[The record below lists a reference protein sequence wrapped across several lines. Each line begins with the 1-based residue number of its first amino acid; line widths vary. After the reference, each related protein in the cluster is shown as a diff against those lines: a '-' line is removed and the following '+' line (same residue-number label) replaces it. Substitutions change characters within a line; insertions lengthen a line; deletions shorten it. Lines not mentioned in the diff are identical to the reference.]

1 MFIAAVVS
9 YFDKTG
15 VKYVVMDFRKE
26 CRRDQEDCCCPILN
40 RTEIE
45 VCGIAMM
52 TEVFIAR
59 NIYGVKDKSFEPLP
73 GTLYS
78 TQWHPRAAIDLAT
91 EYIPQEDATLAKS
104 SQRRRCD
111 LPADYVVSTKPFL
124 EKIRLEARKAMMPT
138 LLNDFQEGIL
148 KFILEKEFTEDQHD
162 VVWQVAHKRFQQNV
176 ASWKS
181 QTLALIK
188 YKIEE
193 LELSAETR
201 NQNGD
206 VAFSIPWRTLRLSLL
221 GVITTQYTSV
231 AKSGKKPSGLGLVLA
246 RWDEIWKSK
255 KMENRGKKFQDL
267 LSSSKDQDAFTPD
280 TDILPNHGITPTT
293 LGVLP

>member
-1 MFIAAVVS
+1 
-9 YFDKTG
+9 
-15 VKYVVMDFRKE
+15 
-26 CRRDQEDCCCPILN
+26 
-40 RTEIE
+40 
-45 VCGIAMM
+45 
-52 TEVFIAR
+52 
-59 NIYGVKDKSFEPLP
+59 
-73 GTLYS
+73 
-78 TQWHPRAAIDLAT
+78 
-91 EYIPQEDATLAKS
+91 
-104 SQRRRCD
+104 
-111 LPADYVVSTKPFL
+111 
-124 EKIRLEARKAMMPT
+124 MPT

-162 VVWQVAHKRFQQNV
+162 VVWQAAHKRFQQNV

-193 LELSAETR
+193 LELLAETR

-231 AKSGKKPSGLGLVLA
+231 AKSGEKPSGLGLVLA

-255 KMENRGKKFQDL
+255 KMENVRLSQQTRPASPGQPIHSKARQEAPGSAQLVRGSRRL
-267 LSSSKDQDAFTPD
+267 YP
-280 TDILPNHGITPTT
+280 
-293 LGVLP
+293 

>member
-1 MFIAAVVS
+1 M
-9 YFDKTG
+9 
-15 VKYVVMDFRKE
+15 
-26 CRRDQEDCCCPILN
+26 RRPSG
-40 RTEIE
+40 
-45 VCGIAMM
+45 CGGGSGEKAGKQLM
-52 TEVFIAR
+52 T
-59 NIYGVKDKSFEPLP
+59 K
-73 GTLYS
+73 
-78 TQWHPRAAIDLAT
+78 
-91 EYIPQEDATLAKS
+91 DATLAKS

-162 VVWQVAHKRFQQNV
+162 VVWQVAHKRFQQDV

-193 LELSAETR
+193 LELLAETR

-206 VAFSIPWRTLRLSLL
+206 VAFSIPWRTLRFRL
-221 GVITTQYTSV
+221 GVR
-231 AKSGKKPSGLGLVLA
+231 PSGLGLVLA
-246 RWDEIWKSK
+246 RWGEIWKSK
-255 KMENRGKKFQDL
+255 KMENVRLSQQTRPASPGQPIHSKARQEVPGSAQLVRGL
-267 LSSSKDQDAFTPD
+267 RRLYP
-280 TDILPNHGITPTT
+280 
-293 LGVLP
+293 

>member
-1 MFIAAVVS
+1 MFHPSEKQGTPPAPEFNNYNSTAKETVS
-9 YFDKTG
+9 EAIKDVAEQT
-15 VKYVVMDFRKE
+15 DHAR
-26 CRRDQEDCCCPILN
+26 I
-40 RTEIE
+40 
-45 VCGIAMM
+45 CGCGGGSGEKAGKQLM
-52 TEVFIAR
+52 T
-59 NIYGVKDKSFEPLP
+59 K
-73 GTLYS
+73 
-78 TQWHPRAAIDLAT
+78 
-91 EYIPQEDATLAKS
+91 DATLAKS

-162 VVWQVAHKRFQQNV
+162 VVWQAAHKRFQQNV

-193 LELSAETR
+193 LELLAETR

-206 VAFSIPWRTLRLSLL
+206 VAFSIPWRTLRFRL
-221 GVITTQYTSV
+221 GVR
-231 AKSGKKPSGLGLVLA
+231 PSGLGLVLA

-255 KMENRGKKFQDL
+255 KMENVRLSQQTRPASPGQPIHSKARQEAPGSAQLVRGSRRL
-267 LSSSKDQDAFTPD
+267 YP
-280 TDILPNHGITPTT
+280 
-293 LGVLP
+293 

>member
-1 MFIAAVVS
+1 MRS
-9 YFDKTG
+9 
-15 VKYVVMDFRKE
+15 
-26 CRRDQEDCCCPILN
+26 C
-40 RTEIE
+40 
-45 VCGIAMM
+45 
-52 TEVFIAR
+52 
-59 NIYGVKDKSFEPLP
+59 
-73 GTLYS
+73 
-78 TQWHPRAAIDLAT
+78 
-91 EYIPQEDATLAKS
+91 DATLAKS

-255 KMENRGKKFQDL
+255 KMENVR
-267 LSSSKDQDAFTPD
+267 LSQQTRPASPGQPIHSKARQEVPGSAQLVQGSRRLYP
-280 TDILPNHGITPTT
+280 
-293 LGVLP
+293 